1 MTERVAIVTGGTR
14 GIGAAISELLAAD
27 GTHVAA
33 VYAGNHDAAREL
45 AGRLAA
51 AGGSVSVRPG
61 DVADPEFCQALVA
74 GLLADRGRVD
84 FLVNNAGLLVENSVT
99 RMTQDQWEDALRVN
113 LSAPFCLAQAV
124 IPAMARQ
131 GSGRIV
137 NIGSVTAAMGNP
149 VEAGYGAAKAGL
161 LGLTRSLARAVA
173 RKGITVNL
181 VVPGV
186 FDTEMTSSMRPEA
199 QEAIR
204 AMIPLGR
211 RGDPRELACAV
222 RFLLSD
228 DASYITGSVVTVDGG
243 LSMGA

>member
-33 VYAGNHDAAREL
+33 VYAGNHDAAADL
-45 AGRLAA
+45 ARRLVA
-51 AGGSVSVRPG
+51 AGGSVSVHAG
-61 DVADPEFCQALVA
+61 DVADARFCQELVA
-74 GLLADRGRVD
+74 GLVADRGRVD
-84 FLVNNAGLLVENSVT
+84 YLVNNAGLLIENSVS
-99 RMTQDQWEDALRVN
+99 RMTGDQWEDALRVN
-113 LSAPFCLAQAV
+113 LSGPFHLAQAV
-124 IPAMARQ
+124 LTPMTGQ
-131 GSGRIV
+131 GHGRIV
-137 NIGSVTAAMGNP
+137 NVGSVTAWMGNP

-186 FDTEMTSSMRPEA
+186 FETEMTGSMRPEA
-199 QEAIR
+199 REAIR
-204 AMIPLGR
+204 AMIPLAR